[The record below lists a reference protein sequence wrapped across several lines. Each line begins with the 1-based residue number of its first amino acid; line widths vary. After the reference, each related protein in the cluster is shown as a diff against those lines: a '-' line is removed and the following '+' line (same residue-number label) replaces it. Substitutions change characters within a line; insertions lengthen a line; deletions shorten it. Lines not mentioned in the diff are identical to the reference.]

1 MFMNK
6 RITVGIT
13 AHVDSGKTTLSEAI
27 LYTTGRIRKLGRV
40 DSKSAFLDTHDI
52 EKNRGITVFSH
63 SASVEI
69 NGSKITLLDTPGH
82 IDFSAETE
90 RTIKVLDYAIL
101 VINGAEGAQ
110 AHTETIWKLLE
121 RYNVP
126 AFIFVNKMDMDIVD
140 KEKVLEQLKERLS
153 NKCVDFTDIEGSQ
166 FFEEC
171 AMCSEELMDEY
182 LETERISNTCIS
194 EEISNRNIFPC
205 YFGSALKLSGV
216 EEFVD
221 GLDMFTKMPEIK
233 NDFGARVY
241 KISFDEK
248 GRRLTNLKICGGQ
261 LVVRNLVDYYEADG
275 SEHSEKINEIRFYS
289 GSKFESLD
297 VVSQGEICAVTG
309 LTETFAGQGLGCES
323 NHENSLLEPIMSYSV
338 FPPDNYDKHIM
349 LENLKLLEQEAPE
362 LHVIWNE
369 QLEEIQVSLMGEIQ
383 LEILAGIIKE
393 RFGIDVSFGQGSVAY
408 KETIANTVEGVGHYE
423 PLRHYAEVHLL
434 MEPLERGKGLVFNTD
449 CRTDKLDLNWQR
461 LVLTHLEEKT
471 HLGVLTGSPI
481 TDMKITLVSGKAHL
495 KHTEGGDF
503 RQATYRAVRN
513 GLRKAD
519 SILLEPFFYFR
530 LEVPS
535 ETISRA
541 INDIQRMDAEFDTPE
556 TDGNFMI
563 LKGTAPASK
572 INGYQ
577 SDVNSYTKGKGKLF
591 LSFKEYAPCKNFEEV
606 IERIGY
612 NCDEDLANTADSIFC
627 SHGSGMNV
635 KWDMVEQYMHL
646 PSCLKSESI
655 ADEDRSLSYSRAK
668 DFCGRIADDEELM
681 RIFEKT
687 YGKINRDPRK
697 VFAKVKKDTAVKH
710 AEGKVYSGKEY
721 LLVDGYNII
730 FSWDE
735 LKEIAKDN
743 LDAARSRLE
752 NILCN
757 YQGYRQCELILVFDA
772 YKVKGKHREIERYG
786 NINIVYTKEHETADT
801 YIEKTTHQLGKEN
814 KVRVATSDGMEQVII
829 LGNGALR
836 VSAGEF
842 YEEVKY
848 AEKAIR
854 DYIEDYNS
862 KSKPFKGI
870 ISKQKN
876 D

>member
-1 MFMNK
+1 MNK

-13 AHVDSGKTTLSEAI
+13 AHVDSGKTTLSEAL

-40 DSKSAFLDTHDI
+40 DNKNAFLDTHDI

-63 SASVEI
+63 SASLDI
-69 NGSKITLLDTPGH
+69 NGDKITLLDTPGH

-90 RTIKVLDYAIL
+90 RTIKVLDYAVL
-101 VINGAEGAQ
+101 VINGAEGVQ
-110 AHTETIWKLLE
+110 AHTETIWKLLD
-121 RYNVP
+121 RYNIP
-126 AFIFVNKMDMDIVD
+126 TFIFVNKMDMDIAD
-140 KEKVLEQLKERLS
+140 KQMVLEQLKERLS
-153 NKCVDFTDIEGSQ
+153 DKCIDFTQIESEH

-171 AMCSEELMDEY
+171 AVCSEKLMDEY
-182 LETERISNTCIS
+182 LETGKVSNDIISV
-194 EEISNRNIFPC
+194 EIYNRNIFPC
-205 YFGSALKLSGV
+205 YWGSALKLDGIES
-216 EEFVD
+216 FVN
-221 GLDMFTKMPEIK
+221 GLDMFVRMSEPTSE
-233 NDFGARVY
+233 FGARVY

-248 GRRLTNLKICGGQ
+248 GRRLTNLKITGGQ
-261 LVVRNLVDYYEADG
+261 LSVRDIVDYYGADG
-275 SEHSEKINEIRFYS
+275 KEYSEKVNEIRSYS
-289 GSKFESLD
+289 GSKYENPD
-297 VVSQGEICAVTG
+297 VVCQGEICAVTG
-309 LTETFAGQGLGCES
+309 LTETFAGQGIGFET
-323 NHENSLLEPIMSYSV
+323 NNENSLLEPIMSYSV

-349 LENLKLLEQEAPE
+349 FENLKKLEQEAPE
-362 LHVIWNE
+362 LHVLWNGHT
-369 QLEEIQVSLMGEIQ
+369 EEIQVSLMGEIQ

-393 RFGIDVSFGQGSVAY
+393 RFGIDVSFGQGRVAY
-408 KETIANTVEGVGHYE
+408 KETISDTVEGVGHYE
-423 PLRHYAEVHLL
+423 PLRHYAEVHLIL
-434 MEPLERGKGLVFNTD
+434 EPLERGKGLVFCTD

-513 GLRKAD
+513 GLRKAE
-519 SILLEPFFYFR
+519 SVLLEPFYNFR
-530 LEVPS
+530 LEIPS
-535 ETISRA
+535 EMISRA
-541 INDIQRMDAEFDTPE
+541 INDIQHMNADFSTPE
-556 TDGNFMI
+556 TYGDRMVI
-563 LKGTAPASK
+563 KGTAPASE

-577 SDVNSYTKGKGKLF
+577 SDVNSYTKGKGRLF
-591 LSFKEYAPCKNFEEV
+591 LSFKEYAPCKNADKV
-606 IERIGY
+606 IEDIGY
-612 NCDEDLANTADSIFC
+612 NCDEDVENTADSVFC
-627 SHGSGMNV
+627 SHGAGMNV

-646 PSCLKSESI
+646 PLHLKNNNIPEEES
-655 ADEDRSLSYSRAK
+655 SLSYNRAK

-681 RIFEKT
+681 KIFEKT
-687 YGKINRDPRK
+687 YGKIKRNPRK
-697 VFAKVKKDTAVKH
+697 AFEKVKKESQEKQYK
-710 AEGKVYSGKEY
+710 GKVYSGKEY

-772 YKVKGKHREIERYG
+772 YKVKGKHREIEKYG

-801 YIEKTTHQLGKEN
+801 YIEKTTHKLGKEN

-836 VSAGEF
+836 VSSAEF

-854 DYIEDYNS
+854 DYIEEHNAVS
-862 KSKPFKGI
+862 NNVKGVI
-870 ISKQKN
+870 TNKK
-876 D
+876 